1 MLQKAL
7 VYHASMTPNKRTKGR
22 RNRRAFLSGTFLGVA
37 GGSLAALPAK
47 SAGAETETKPK
58 LTGLSPADAPAA
70 DVGYTPGI
78 LAEGRRLV
86 FVSGQ
91 GPRDHDADMETQMR
105 QTLERINKVLEA
117 AGASLKN
124 VVMLRSYFV
133 NIARDLPVYR
143 KVRKEYLSKPY
154 PASTAVGVTALAT
167 PDLQIEI
174 EAVAVL

>member
-1 MLQKAL
+1 
-7 VYHASMTPNKRTKGR
+7 MTPKKRTRKNT
-22 RNRRAFLSGTFLGVA
+22 NRRKFLGGALLGVA
-37 GGSLAALPAK
+37 GGSLAVLPAT
-47 SAGAETETKPK
+47 SAAGADSETKPK

-70 DVGYTPGI
+70 DIGYTPGI
-78 LAEGRRLV
+78 LAEGRKLI

-91 GPRDHDADMETQMR
+91 GPRDLDAEMEIQIR
-105 QTLERINKVLEA
+105 QTLERIGKVLEA
-117 AGASLKN
+117 AGGSLKN

-133 NIARDLPVYR
+133 NIARDLPIYR

-167 PDLQIEI
+167 PQLQIEI